1 MRAFNEAIA
10 NVLADHVPLDA
21 QQIEALL
28 ATPPNPEMGDVAF
41 PCFPLA
47 KTLRKAPNAIAQEL
61 AAAIP
66 AAGVV
71 AEVRPT
77 GPYLNFFVHRAALI
91 EGTLRTVEEQGK
103 DFGRSALG
111 EGQTVVIDFSSP
123 NIAKHLSVGHLRSTV
138 IGNSIY
144 RIYAFLGYKVVGVN
158 HFGDWGTQF
167 GQLFVAFKR
176 WGSEERLEAEPIKEL
191 NEMYVRFHRE
201 AESDPSLM
209 DEARAWFKKL
219 EDGDP
224 EAQALWEHFKA
235 VSLAEFQKA
244 YDRLGVHFDS
254 YSGEAFFNDK
264 MQATIERI
272 EAKGIARIS
281 DDALVVDVDEVG
293 KNIPP
298 CLIRKQDGSTLY
310 ATRDICAAEY
320 RRETYHCDRIFY
332 VVGSPQKLH
341 FQQVF
346 EVLRRM
352 GYEWSANC
360 VHIDFGQIL
369 FGEGKKMSSRKGNV
383 ILLKDVLD
391 EAVARAAKTIEDKN
405 PGLENKQEV
414 AEAVGIGAVIFADLS
429 SRRIKDVSFS
439 WDEILNFEGETG
451 PYVQYTHVR
460 ACSVIEKY
468 GKPVRGDADLAPLAE
483 PEEFE
488 LAKVLA
494 TFADAVERAGR
505 EHEPS
510 VVARY
515 LLDLCGLFNSYYH
528 KHQVLGNSDELTD
541 ARIVLV
547 DAVRQ
552 VLANGMELLGL
563 RAPRKM

>member
-10 NVLADHVPLDA
+10 NMLADYVPLAA

-28 ATPPNPEMGDVAF
+28 ATPPSPEMGDVAF

-61 AAAIP
+61 AAAVP
-66 AAGVV
+66 ATGVV
-71 AEVRPT
+71 AEVRPA
-77 GPYLNFFVHRAALI
+77 GPYLNFFIDRAALI
-91 EGTLRTVEEQGK
+91 EATLRAVEEQGK
-103 DFGRSALG
+103 DFGRSVLG
-111 EGQTVVIDFSSP
+111 DGQTVVIDFSSP

-144 RIYAFLGYKVVGVN
+144 KVYAFLGYSVVGVN
-158 HFGDWGTQF
+158 HLGDWGTQF

-191 NEMYVRFHRE
+191 NDIYVRFHSE
-201 AESDPSLM
+201 AERDPSLM

-224 EAQALWEHFKA
+224 EAQALWEHFKT
-235 VSLAEFQKA
+235 VSLVEFHKA

-272 EAKGIARIS
+272 EAKDIARLS
-281 DDALVVDVDEVG
+281 DGALVVDVG
-293 KNIPP
+293 KSIPP

-320 RRETYHCDRIFY
+320 RREAYHCDHIFY

-346 EVLRRM
+346 EVLKRM
-352 GYEWSANC
+352 GYEWSARC
-360 VHIDFGQIL
+360 VHVDFGQIL

-391 EAVARAAKTIEDKN
+391 EAVERAAKTIEDKN

-468 GKPVRGDADLAPLAE
+468 GKPVRSDADLAPLTE

-488 LAKVLA
+488 LAKLIG
-494 TFADAVERAGR
+494 TFADAVVRAGR
-505 EHEPS
+505 DHEPS

-541 ARIVLV
+541 ARVVLV